1 MQFCFLKHS
10 NGYNLLFTLRV
21 NSFKW
26 PQGGV
31 SWSKPQ
37 QGGLTG
43 YRAVEKKKKTL
54 CEMKASLLGEIQEG
68 DVSVVESRLHF
79 PPFSHILYKPHLNK
93 PKSTYHNNDLR
104 SRQRWS
110 GVGRWRKR
118 RSPDLVL
125 EGHDRVVLGGV
136 DVQDVVVVL
145 PAQVVGD
152 VGEGSA
158 GCLGHPV
165 VDDDHVILAVG
176 QRCGWVPLPQAVLRV
191 PLLDLS
197 YLVSGDGSFWG
208 DERKLEKGE
217 FKMQKLVV
225 FFLNESCLKGKIKK
239 VLRWVTDYSS
249 SRWSCSQAEL
259 DLWPPCEA
267 E

>member
-1 MQFCFLKHS
+1 
-10 NGYNLLFTLRV
+10 
-21 NSFKW
+21 
-26 PQGGV
+26 
-31 SWSKPQ
+31 
-37 QGGLTG
+37 
-43 YRAVEKKKKTL
+43 
-54 CEMKASLLGEIQEG
+54 MKASLLGEIQEG

-217 FKMQKLVV
+217 FKMQKLDF
-225 FFLNESCLKGKIKK
+225 FFLMRVAWKERLKKSFGELLITQAPGEAVLKLNLTFDLPVKQNNSRNVFVKK
-239 VLRWVTDYSS
+239 VQLI
-249 SRWSCSQAEL
+249 C
-259 DLWPPCEA
+259 
-267 E
+267 

>member
-1 MQFCFLKHS
+1 
-10 NGYNLLFTLRV
+10 
-21 NSFKW
+21 
-26 PQGGV
+26 
-31 SWSKPQ
+31 
-37 QGGLTG
+37 
-43 YRAVEKKKKTL
+43 
-54 CEMKASLLGEIQEG
+54 MKASLLGEIQEG

-217 FKMQKLVV
+217 FKMQKLD
-225 FFLNESCLKGKIKK
+225 FFFFKWELPERKDFFKKSFGELLITQAPGEAVLKLNLTFDLPVKQNNSRNVSVKK
-239 VLRWVTDYSS
+239 VQLI
-249 SRWSCSQAEL
+249 C
-259 DLWPPCEA
+259 
-267 E
+267 

>member
-1 MQFCFLKHS
+1 
-10 NGYNLLFTLRV
+10 
-21 NSFKW
+21 
-26 PQGGV
+26 
-31 SWSKPQ
+31 
-37 QGGLTG
+37 
-43 YRAVEKKKKTL
+43 
-54 CEMKASLLGEIQEG
+54 MKASLLGEIQEG

-110 GVGRWRKR
+110 GVGRWRKH

-217 FKMQKLVV
+217 FKMQKLD
-225 FFLNESCLKGKIKK
+225 FFFFKWELPERKDFFKKSFGELLITQAPGEAVLKLNLTFDLPVKQNNSRNVSVKK
-239 VLRWVTDYSS
+239 VQLI
-249 SRWSCSQAEL
+249 C
-259 DLWPPCEA
+259 
-267 E
+267 